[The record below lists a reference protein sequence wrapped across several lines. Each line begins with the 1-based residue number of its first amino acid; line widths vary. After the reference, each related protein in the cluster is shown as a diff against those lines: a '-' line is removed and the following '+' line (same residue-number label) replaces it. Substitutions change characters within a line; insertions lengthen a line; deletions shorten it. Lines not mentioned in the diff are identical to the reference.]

1 MGFTNVAWESR
12 STEQLARD
20 LTEGPGPAPAGQAGA
35 GWVRVANELA
45 AVAEDYQKLADQLT
59 GAFEG
64 GSADAVVRRLQ
75 DFGSW
80 LRAMSL
86 SAAGNGQRAEEAAV
100 AHSVAILAMPTVSEV
115 VEAQTTRDV
124 MASLAA
130 YNGAILNGRFAE
142 FDDAAEADQTNAAA
156 VMQQYEDACSG
167 LAEPWDQPPPPD
179 VSNGSARAAE
189 RAAQA
194 AGDERAAGAGAGVGG
209 GGGDGGAA
217 ALPPAPLGAF
227 RVTEVKSSGQQHQP
241 SPGAAVSSTSAG
253 AGTGMGGMGGYGP
266 MAAGMGRSDNSREH
280 DSALGTEALAGGGE
294 PEAGLVD
301 GGANWLPAAAKSDAP
316 LLVSNVSWAPSS
328 SAFDSLVSPSEP
340 EVPVDAD
347 PAEPALEQVSD
358 HWVTPAVIG
367 RGTEK
372 SA

>member
-20 LTEGPGPAPAGQAGA
+20 LTEGPGPTPAGQAGA
-35 GWVRVANELA
+35 SWVRVANELA
-45 AVAEDYQKLADQLT
+45 AVSEDYQMLADQLT
-59 GAFEG
+59 GGFES
-64 GSADAVVRRLQ
+64 GSADAVVRRIQ
-75 DFGSW
+75 DFGDW

-142 FDDAAEADQTNAAA
+142 FDEAADADQTSAAA

-167 LAEPWDQPPPPD
+167 LAEQWDQPPPPD
-179 VSNGSARAAE
+179 VSNGAARAAE
-189 RAAQA
+189 RETQTAS
-194 AGDERAAGAGAGVGG
+194 GDEAGHGG
-209 GGGDGGAA
+209 GGSSGAA
-217 ALPPAPLGAF
+217 VPPAPLGAF
-227 RVTEVKSSGQQHQP
+227 RVAEVKSGGEARHASV
-241 SPGAAVSSTSAG
+241 SAAVSSTSAG
-253 AGTGMGGMGGYGP
+253 GGTGMGGMGGYGP
-266 MAAGMGRSDNSREH
+266 MAAGMGRGDNSREH
-280 DSALGTEALAGGGE
+280 ESALGTDALAGGGE
-294 PEAGLVD
+294 PEAGLAN
-301 GGANWLPAAAKSDAP
+301 GGTNWLPATATSGAP
-316 LLVSNVSWAPSS
+316 LLVSNVSWGPTS
-328 SAFDSLVSPSEP
+328 SAFDGLDLPSEP
-340 EVPVDAD
+340 EAPTYAD
-347 PAEPALEQVSD
+347 PPEPTLEQVSD

-367 RGTEK
+367 RSTET

>member
-20 LTEGPGPAPAGQAGA
+20 LTEGPGPTPAGQAGA
-35 GWVRVANELA
+35 SWVRVANELA
-45 AVAEDYQKLADQLT
+45 AVSEDYQKLADELT
-59 GAFEG
+59 GAFES
-64 GSADAVVRRLQ
+64 GSADAVIRRIQ
-75 DFGSW
+75 DFEDW

-142 FDDAAEADQTNAAA
+142 FDEAADADHTNAAA
-156 VMQQYEDACSG
+156 VMQQYEDSCSD

-189 RAAQA
+189 RDAQA
-194 AGDERAAGAGAGVGG
+194 AS
-209 GGGDGGAA
+209 DGGASHGGAGGGVA
-217 ALPPAPLGAF
+217 ALTPVPLGTF
-227 RVTEVKSSGQQHQP
+227 RVAAVKSSGETRHP
-241 SPGAAVSSTSAG
+241 SAGAAVSSTSAG

-266 MAAGMGRSDNSREH
+266 MAAGMGRADNSREH
-280 DSALGTEALAGGGE
+280 ESALGTDALAGGGE
-294 PEAGLVD
+294 PEAGLAD
-301 GGANWLPAAAKSDAP
+301 GSTNWLPATATSDAP
-316 LLVSNVSWAPSS
+316 LLVSNVSWGPTS
-328 SAFDSLVSPSEP
+328 SAFDGLVVPPEP
-340 EVPVDAD
+340 EA
-347 PAEPALEQVSD
+347 PAYGNPPESTLERVSD
-358 HWVTPAVIG
+358 HWVTPPVIG
-367 RGTEK
+367 RRTEP

>member
-45 AVAEDYQKLADQLT
+45 AVSEDYQKLADQLT

-75 DFGSW
+75 DFGNW

-100 AHSVAILAMPTVSEV
+100 AHSVAILAMPTVPEV

-142 FDDAAEADQTNAAA
+142 FDDAADADQTNAAA
-156 VMQQYEDACSG
+156 VMHKYEDACSG
-167 LAEPWDQPPPPD
+167 LAQPWDQPPPPD
-179 VSNGSARAAE
+179 VGNGSARAAE
-189 RAAQA
+189 REAQA
-194 AGDERAAGAGAGVGG
+194 ADDVRAAGAGGG
-209 GGGDGGAA
+209 GGGGA

-227 RVTEVKSSGQQHQP
+227 KVTEVKSSDQPRQP
-241 SPGAAVSSTSAG
+241 SSGAAVSSTSAG
-253 AGTGMGGMGGYGP
+253 AGAGMGGMGGYGP
-266 MAAGMGRSDNSREH
+266 MAAGMGRNDNSREH
-280 DSALGTEALAGGGE
+280 DSALGTEPLAGGGE
-294 PEAGLVD
+294 PEAGLAD
-301 GGANWLPAAAKSDAP
+301 GGANWLPSTAKSDAP
-316 LLVSNVSWAPSS
+316 LLVSSVSWGPSS
-328 SAFDSLVSPSEP
+328 SAFDGLVSPPEP
-340 EVPVDAD
+340 EAPMDSD
-347 PAEPALEQVSD
+347 SPDRALEQVSD

-367 RGTEK
+367 RGTER

>member
-1 MGFTNVAWESR
+1 MGYTNVAWESR

-20 LTEGPGPAPAGQAGA
+20 LTEGPGPTPAGQAGA

-45 AVAEDYQKLADQLT
+45 AVSEDYQKLADQLT

-64 GSADAVVRRLQ
+64 GSADAVVRRVQ
-75 DFGSW
+75 DFGNW

-142 FDDAAEADQTNAAA
+142 FDEAADAGQANAAA
-156 VMQQYEDACSG
+156 VMQQYEEACSG
-167 LAEPWDQPPPPD
+167 LAAPWDQPPPPD

-189 RAAQA
+189 REAQVT
-194 AGDERAAGAGAGVGG
+194 GDSDAEHGG
-209 GGGDGGAA
+209 GGGGATA
-217 ALPPAPLGAF
+217 AVPTAPLGAF
-227 RVTEVKSSGQQHQP
+227 RVAEVKSGGDKRHST
-241 SPGAAVSSTSAG
+241 SGAAVSATSAG
-253 AGTGMGGMGGYGP
+253 AGAGMGGMGGYGP

-280 DSALGTEALAGGGE
+280 ESALGTDALAGGGE
-294 PEAGLVD
+294 PEAGLAD
-301 GGANWLPAAAKSDAP
+301 GGANWLPAAAMSEAP
-316 LLVSNVSWAPSS
+316 LLVSNVSWGPTS
-328 SAFDSLVSPSEP
+328 SAFDELVVPPEP
-340 EVPVDAD
+340 ETPTYAD
-347 PAEPALEQVSD
+347 PAESTLEQVSD
-358 HWVTPAVIG
+358 QWVTPAVIG
-367 RGTEK
+367 RGTET